1 MALLLLLTVDPCAR
15 PTEHGSWPSSDRDS
29 TAPGPARL
37 TPCLTS
43 ETAVNRRSE
52 ERVLRQLAPESDMFT
67 PWEATQYA
75 KVKYGLSCQGIPV

>member
-43 ETAVNRRSE
+43 ETA
-52 ERVLRQLAPESDMFT
+52 
-67 PWEATQYA
+67 EASAAVAGAVAVPCNARDVRAAQP
-75 KVKYGLSCQGIPV
+75 LSGGIL